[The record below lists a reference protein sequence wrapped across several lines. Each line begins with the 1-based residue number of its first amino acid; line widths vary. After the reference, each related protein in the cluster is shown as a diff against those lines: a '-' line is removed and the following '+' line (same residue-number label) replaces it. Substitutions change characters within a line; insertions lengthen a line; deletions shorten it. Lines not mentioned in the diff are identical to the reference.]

1 MTRIDQSLDTAPELF
16 ACAPSSVHL
25 DAHRDPAQW
34 HQAMGVARQACA
46 RIFRDGG
53 GPADALRAFGLPA
66 ARPKSG
72 DWSKAV
78 GLIAET
84 LCRAPMR
91 KAA

>member
-1 MTRIDQSLDTAPELF
+1 MTRIHQSPDTAPAHF
-16 ACAPSSVHL
+16 VCASPADQP

-34 HQAMGVARQACA
+34 HQAIGLARQACA

-53 GPADALRAFGLPA
+53 NAADALRAFNLPVA
-66 ARPKSG
+66 EPKSM

-84 LCRAPMR
+84 LCAAPMR
-91 KAA
+91 RAA